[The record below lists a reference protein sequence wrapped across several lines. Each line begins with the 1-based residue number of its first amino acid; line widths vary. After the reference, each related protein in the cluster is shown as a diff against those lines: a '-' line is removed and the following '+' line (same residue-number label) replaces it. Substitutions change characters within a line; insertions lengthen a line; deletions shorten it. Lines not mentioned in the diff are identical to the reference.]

1 MRSAPD
7 RFTPLQR
14 AVHWLMAAMILAML
28 FIGIGMVST
37 LSPRYW
43 TLVSIHK
50 PLGILILLLVL
61 LRLGMRLWRGAPPLP
76 ADLPRWQASAAKAS
90 HVLLYTLMIVMP
102 LVGWSMLSA
111 GGYPIVL
118 YGPIHLPPIMPH
130 DDALHAILRTAHTW
144 LAYLFFLTILLH
156 VSAALFHA
164 LVRRDGVF
172 ASMAPW
178 RRRQRSVGQPV
189 TAQRR

>member
-1 MRSAPD
+1 MSPSTG

-14 AVHWLMAAMILAML
+14 TLHWAIAAMILAML

-37 LSPRYW
+37 VSPRYW
-43 TLVSIHK
+43 TLVSVHK
-50 PLGILILLLVL
+50 PLGILILLLAV
-61 LRLGMRLWRGAPPLP
+61 LRLGLRWRRGAPELP
-76 ADLPRWQASAAKAS
+76 ADLPWLQRTAAKAS
-90 HVLLYTLMIVMP
+90 HVVLYVLMVAMP

-118 YGPIHLPPIMPH
+118 YGPVHLPPIVPH
-130 DDALHAILRTAHTW
+130 DDGLYAILRTAHTW
-144 LAYLFFLTILLH
+144 LAFLLFATFLLH
-156 VSAALFHA
+156 LAAALFHA

-178 RRRQRSVGQPV
+178 RPK
-189 TAQRR
+189 QRRAASQAAE